1 MIIIVLAVFRK
12 THLGKEGFYTMKA
25 KSLLAILV
33 AGGVVMGGCG
43 NSDDTKKSDTK
54 TEQTATDTKEVSL
67 DAETKAYK
75 EFALDQLDQF
85 TKATEEFVTAFKDGD
100 IEKAKALY
108 PTARMYFERSEPIA
122 ESFGDLDPAID
133 ARLAD
138 LEAEGQTK
146 EDWTGYHK
154 LEYALWEDSTTKGY
168 DKVADK
174 LIADTK
180 ELRARVE
187 TVEVTPDMM
196 INGAVD
202 LLNEVSTSKISGEED
217 IFSHTDLYDFKAN
230 VEGAEKI
237 FEILE
242 PSIKE
247 KDAALA
253 ENLTDKFN
261 AVNDLLTNYET
272 KDGGY
277 VSYTKLTE
285 KDTKALSEAIN
296 QLGEPLSQMGTILE

>member
-1 MIIIVLAVFRK
+1 
-12 THLGKEGFYTMKA
+12 MKA
-25 KSLLAILV
+25 KSLLAMLL

-43 NSDDTKKSDTK
+43 NSEDASKDTETK
-54 TEQTATDTKEVSL
+54 TESTASTDAKTLDKE
-67 DAETKAYK
+67 TQAYK
-75 EFALDQLDQF
+75 DFALNELDQF
-85 TKATEEFVTAFKDGD
+85 TTATEEFVTAFKDGD
-100 IEKAKALY
+100 LDKAKSLY
-108 PTARMYFERSEPIA
+108 PTARMYYERSEPIA

-138 LEAEGQTK
+138 LKAEGQGM

-154 LEYALWEDSTTKGY
+154 LEYALWEKNTNKGY
-168 DKVADK
+168 EETADQ
-174 LIADTK
+174 LLADTK

-187 TVEVTPDMM
+187 TVDVTPDMM
-196 INGAVD
+196 ITGAVD

-237 FEILE
+237 FDILKDQ
-242 PSIKE
+242 ITE

-253 ENLTDKFN
+253 DNLTDKF
-261 AVNDLLTNYET
+261 AKVNELLATYET

-277 VSYTKLTE
+277 VSYEELTE
-285 KDTKALSEAIN
+285 DDTKALSDAIN